1 MENPISNE
9 SIGKRVAALRKKQH
23 LTQAQLADLVGATA
37 KTYFRD
43 RTWYYRNFYRHA
55 GSSK

>member
-37 KTYFRD
+37 KHISEIEQKRLMQIMKQFQI
-43 RTWYYRNFYRHA
+43 A
-55 GSSK
+55 

>member
-23 LTQAQLADLVGATA
+23 LTQAQLERV
-37 KTYFRD
+37 
-43 RTWYYRNFYRHA
+43 
-55 GSSK
+55 

>member
-37 KTYFRD
+37 KHISEEMTITD
-43 RTWYYRNFYRHA
+43 
-55 GSSK
+55 GLSE